1 MDLLAGGAVD
11 YPIVAGRKI
20 LGAAAAQQLHHPI
33 GHFIGSQSFQPIQ
46 EKRGSMAELPAFG
59 GLGDTLLMQLVKLIQ
74 FLKDLCPSPAC
85 PFLSR
90 F

>member
-33 GHFIGSQSFQPIQ
+33 GHFIGSQSFQ
-46 EKRGSMAELPAFG
+46 
-59 GLGDTLLMQLVKLIQ
+59 
-74 FLKDLCPSPAC
+74 
-85 PFLSR
+85 LSR
-90 F
+90 KERLDG